1 MIIYPA
7 IDLLDG
13 KCVRLYRGDYGRVT
27 EYSDDPLRVA
37 RAIGEAGA
45 DWIHV
50 VDLNA
55 AKTGRSENRGII
67 HRIAAETGLRVQTGG
82 GIRTMPDIETLLA
95 AGVSRCVIG
104 TAAVR
109 DPDFAR
115 AALSAHADRIAVGV
129 DSRDGWVRVSGWTE
143 DSGLDTLSFVRQ
155 IRAWGGRTVIY
166 TDIDRDGALT
176 GPALAASRELM
187 AVSGLEVIISG
198 GISCEAD
205 VAACSRIG
213 AAGVIIGKA
222 LYEGKVDL
230 RSCLRNASSPA

>member
-13 KCVRLYRGDYGRVT
+13 KCVRLYRGDYGKVT
-27 EYSDDPLRVA
+27 EYSDDPLKVA
-37 RAIGEAGA
+37 RAIGDMGA
-45 DWIHV
+45 EWIHV

-55 AKTGRSENRGII
+55 AKTGRSENRETIR
-67 HRIAAETGLRVQTGG
+67 RIAAETRLRVQTGG
-82 GIRTMPDIETLLA
+82 GIRAMPDIEALLA

-115 AALSAHADRIAVGV
+115 AALSAHADRIAVGL
-129 DSRDGWVRVSGWTE
+129 DCRDGRVRVSGWTE
-143 DSGLDTLSFVRQ
+143 DSGVDTLSFARQ
-155 IRAWGGRTVIY
+155 IRDWGGQTVIY

-176 GPALAASRELM
+176 GPALNAGKELM
-187 AVSGLEVIISG
+187 AVSGLDVIISG

-230 RSCLRNASSPA
+230 RSCLRNASFPA